1 MFRHLASMGASRL
14 RMVRGTEKGL
24 ETMKLLKELRIEEC
38 VSEDAS
44 KFVINHVCLDGDQ
57 LIATDGRILAVVPC
71 ERSEGDVDGLIPVA
85 ALRAARK
92 LANGKFTHL
101 LMRCEE
107 KQCVLVDGSTVPR
120 PQDMK
125 FPQWK
130 KVVPS
135 DNRPVHCKIAFNPDL
150 LMAVSKAFGGTA
162 VVLQI
167 AGDIDSIVIKPTAK
181 PGERVSSSDAK
192 GIMMPMRMS

>member
-1 MFRHLASMGASRL
+1 
-14 RMVRGTEKGL
+14 
-24 ETMKLLKELRIEEC
+24 MKLLKELRIEEC
-38 VSEDAS
+38 VSDDPQRAC
-44 KFVINHVCLDGDQ
+44 INHVCLEGEQ
-57 LIATDGRILAVVPC
+57 LIATDGRMMAIVPC
-71 ERSEGDVDGLIPVA
+71 EREDGDVDGLIPVA

-92 LANGKFTHL
+92 LANGRFTHL

-130 KVVPS
+130 QVVPS
-135 DNRPVHCKIAFNPDL
+135 DERPVKMKIAFNPDL

-162 VVLQI
+162 VVMEINTDTDAL
-167 AGDIDSIVIKPTAK
+167 VIKPCRK
-181 PGERVSSSDAK
+181 PDGTVPDENTK
-192 GIMMPMRMS
+192 GILMPIRVA